1 MRDVTHQKGHNYLKY
16 MYIVSFVD
24 SFFKFLQ
31 AFKKRVCNT
40 ADLGDEFHYLLK
52 CDYFNEKRK
61 SCIDK
66 KIFKKL

>member
-52 CDYFNEKRK
+52 CDYFN
-61 SCIDK
+61 
-66 KIFKKL
+66 